1 MKKILVAT
9 LVLVSSISLFP
20 QKALSLSVGTGYGT
34 ASKIIPYPRV
44 TDFDLR
50 ETEISLGSSL
60 FPRIEIGYAISAELT
75 AALSL
80 EYASKR
86 SEFYGQTVDSY
97 NGTIFIPVKDGY
109 TFVPVELTL
118 NYILPFSSESFQLF
132 IGGGGGLYFISSK
145 REVAGIKP
153 GSGAAKTGYG
163 IHIVSGFDYYFS
175 DTFGMTFSMK
185 FRDPEVEFK
194 GEYGSS
200 EGSFNGN
207 KVTLGT
213 TDFNQKLSLEGTVFI
228 LALKAR
234 F

>member
-1 MKKILVAT
+1 MKKILVVT
-9 LVLVSSISLFP
+9 LVLVSTISLFP
-20 QKALSLSVGTGYGT
+20 QKALSLSVGAGYGT

-44 TDFDLR
+44 SDFDLR
-50 ETEISLGSSL
+50 ETEISLGSFH
-60 FPRIEIGYAISAELT
+60 FPRIEIGYTVTGDLSAS
-75 AALSL
+75 LSL

-86 SEFYGQTVDSY
+86 SEFYGQTVDSD

-109 TFVPVELTL
+109 TFVPLELTL

-132 IGGGGGLYFISSK
+132 IGGGGGLYFFASK
-145 REVAGIKP
+145 REVAGISP
-153 GSGAAKTGYG
+153 GSGASKTGYG
-163 IHIVSGFDYYFS
+163 IHIISGFDYYFS

-194 GEYGSS
+194 GEYGTR
-200 EGSFNGN
+200 EGSFNGK
-207 KVTLGT
+207 KVTLGS

-228 LALKAR
+228 LALKMK